1 MLSRAKKLLAAV
13 LSAACIMTGA
23 AEAFAAESP
32 TQVPGK
38 TVSTT
43 VTVNASSGDQEYKT
57 SAKHGTAKFYKLVKA
72 KKTKVVV
79 SASVSTNGVSYPVV
93 AVSGNA
99 FNKTSVKKVVLGTNV
114 YKVYKNTFKGAKK
127 LKYIYIRTTKRVK
140 VSKGAFKGLNTKKM
154 TIKINKKNKNYKKIV
169 KALRKAG
176 FKGKIKKYT
185 YKKK

>member
-43 VTVNASSGDQEYKT
+43 VSGDQEYKT

-114 YKVYKNTFKGAKK
+114 YKVYKNAFKGAKK

-176 FKGKIKKYT
+176 FKGKIKK
-185 YKKK
+185 